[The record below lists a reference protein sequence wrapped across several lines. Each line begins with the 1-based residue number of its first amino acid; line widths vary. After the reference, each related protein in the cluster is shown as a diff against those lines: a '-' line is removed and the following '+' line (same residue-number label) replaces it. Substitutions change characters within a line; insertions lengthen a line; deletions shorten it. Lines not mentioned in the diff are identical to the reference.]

1 MTAPV
6 VTWHPEA
13 ALVGA
18 LLGAHGLPVED
29 ITATMLPDFVVATH
43 GGEPCGVVGLQRAGD
58 VALLRSLAVVH
69 HARGHG
75 LGAALVGL
83 AEARAAEAGVRAVY
97 LLTTDA
103 AAFFARLGYA
113 PVDRA
118 DAPEAIRAT
127 AQFSSI
133 CCSSATLMRKVIAS

>member
-1 MTAPV
+1 MTTPV

-29 ITATMLPDFVVATH
+29 ITAAMLPDFAVASRD
-43 GGEPCGVVGLQRAGD
+43 GEPCGVVGLQRDGD

-69 HARGHG
+69 RARGQG
-75 LGAALVGL
+75 LGATLVGL
-83 AEARAAEAGVRAVY
+83 AEARAADAGVRSLY

-103 AAFFARLGYA
+103 ANFFARLGYA
-113 PVDRA
+113 PVARA
-118 DAPEAIRAT
+118 DAPEPIRAT

-133 CCSSATLMRKVIAS
+133 CSSATLMRKVIAP

>member
-29 ITATMLPDFVVATH
+29 ITASMLPDFAVASSH
-43 GGEPCGVVGLQRAGD
+43 GEPCGVVGLQRDGD
-58 VALLRSLAVVH
+58 VALLRSLAVSH
-69 HARGHG
+69 QARGRG
-75 LGAALVGL
+75 LGAALV
-83 AEARAAEAGVRAVY
+83 AEAERVARAHGVRTLY

-103 AAFFARLGYA
+103 APFFARLGYA
-113 PVDRA
+113 AIPRR
-118 DAPEAIRAT
+118 DAPEPIRAT

-133 CCSSATLMRKVIAS
+133 VCSSATLMTKVMAG